1 MIDYEKSIGYSE
13 LLEQLDEEDIAI
25 ILAIGDRKL
34 NHLKVQ
40 KIALIVGKLLGFD
53 ISAVPYK
60 YGSFSEDIMEK
71 LQSPRNRDLFI
82 KTSEGYSL
90 SENARRLYQVLIK
103 KLEEKGKK
111 DIAEFIETIRDL
123 DDDELLALTYW
134 LFPEFTTK
142 SEIKKR
148 IEKKIAEL
156 RKNVMKIS
164 RSHEGISVEVIEQQ

>member
-1 MIDYEKSIGYSE
+1 MIDYEKTIDPLE

-53 ISAVPYK
+53 ISMVPYK
-60 YGSFSEDIMEK
+60 YGGFSEDIMEK

-82 KTSEGYSL
+82 RTPEGYSL
-90 SENARRLYQVLIK
+90 SENARQIYQILVK
-103 KLEEKGKK
+103 KLEEKGRK
-111 DIAEFIETIRDL
+111 DITEFIEVIRDL

-148 IEKKIAEL
+148 VEKKIAEL
-156 RKNVMKIS
+156 QKNIMKITRS
-164 RSHEGISVEVIEQQ
+164 RDGLILEVTEQQ